1 MNEEKTLTNLAA
13 DQLKKAYSKPS
24 VKEIH
29 LVAEEAVLALCKLG
43 TGIGARASCMP
54 DRTCLSMPRS

>member
-1 MNEEKTLTNLAA
+1 MNEEKTLTDLAA
-13 DQLKKAYSKPS
+13 DRQKKVYIKPS

-29 LVAEEAVLALCKLG
+29 LVAEEAVLALCKHN
-43 TGIGARASCMP
+43 TGAMNRGLCLP